1 MKDGTHNLH
10 LPNKEADMANTTPS
24 TKKAGAKKA
33 PAKTAP
39 AKKAA
44 GKAGNGKMSKTELLR
59 VYFVRP
65 YPKFPTVADAKI
77 AMPTVSESRI
87 KVVSTSVHRTLR
99 TAERLGKLKK

>member
-1 MKDGTHNLH
+1 MSKSTRSA
-10 LPNKEADMANTTPS
+10 KPS
-24 TKKAGAKKA
+24 PDNTKKAGAKTA

-39 AKKAA
+39 RAA
-44 GKAGNGKMSKTELLR
+44 ANGKMSTTELLR

-65 YPKFPTVADAKI
+65 YPKCPTVADAKI

-87 KVVSTSVHRTLR
+87 KAVSASVHRTLR

>member
-1 MKDGTHNLH
+1 
-10 LPNKEADMANTTPS
+10 MANTTRS
-24 TKKAGAKKA
+24 TKTSTFTKKAGAK
-33 PAKTAP
+33 TAP
-39 AKKAA
+39 RAA
-44 GKAGNGKMSKTELLR
+44 ANGKMSTTELLR

-87 KVVSTSVHRTLR
+87 KVVSASVRRTLR